1 MTVSYVVIISLIHNG
16 EDPLQILHL
25 KNISALNNL
34 TCNNLCL
41 RYGFRLTF
49 QLHVYSSLVS
59 YWQIQILTQFK
70 MG

>member
-41 RYGFRLTF
+41 QYGFRLTF
-49 QLHVYSSLVS
+49 QLYSSLVS

-70 MG
+70 KG